1 MQIDFSKKLFKK
13 VPLFLQC
20 ILLFDAMS
28 FSLLIFIKM
37 KKKRNRKLKIQIS
50 LKKDSALTKID
61 RKYQSKDRLLLGGHF
76 SLQV

>member
-1 MQIDFSKKLFKK
+1 MQIDFSKKLLKK

-20 ILLFDAMS
+20 ILLFNAMS

-50 LKKDSALTKID
+50 LKKDSALTKPLKLTESIKVKTD
-61 RKYQSKDRLLLGGHF
+61 CY
-76 SLQV
+76 

>member
-20 ILLFDAMS
+20 ILLFNAMS

-37 KKKRNRKLKIQIS
+37 KKKRNRKLKIQTS
-50 LKKDSALTKID
+50 FKKDSALTKPLKLTESIKVKTD
-61 RKYQSKDRLLLGGHF
+61 CY
-76 SLQV
+76 

>member
-50 LKKDSALTKID
+50 LKKDSALTKPLKLTESIKVKTD
-61 RKYQSKDRLLLGGHF
+61 CY
-76 SLQV
+76 